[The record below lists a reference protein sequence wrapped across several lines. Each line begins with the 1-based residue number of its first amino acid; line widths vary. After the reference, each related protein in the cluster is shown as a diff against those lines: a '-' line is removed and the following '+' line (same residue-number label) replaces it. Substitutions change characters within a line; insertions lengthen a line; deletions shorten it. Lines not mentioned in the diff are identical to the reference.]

1 MRGVWFP
8 RGPQPGADSTET
20 MGTMTSGASGPHDDD
35 GFHVVVADDGSVSAT
50 ELARLGSGP
59 GARLRL
65 VPEQRPA
72 RHGRMAGALAAKGV
86 PDAVDEL
93 LRGLDA
99 AKAGRIATY
108 RVDAD
113 LP

>member
-20 MGTMTSGASGPHDDD
+20 MGTMTSGASGPHD
-35 GFHVVVADDGSVSAT
+35 DDGSVSAT